1 MIWQGISEIKDMALK
16 VGAIQ
21 RLHGLDVSEDDV
33 LDNLKFGLVEVVYE
47 WSSGLSFKHITE
59 LTDVLEGSIVRCI
72 VRLEETCRE
81 VKSAARTIGD
91 VSLYKKIEE
100 AQQSIKRDIV
110 FATSLY
116 F

>member
-1 MIWQGISEIKDMALK
+1 MT
-16 VGAIQ
+16 
-21 RLHGLDVSEDDV
+21 
-33 LDNLKFGLVEVVYE
+33 
-47 WSSGLSFKHITE
+47 FKQITG

-81 VKSAARTIGD
+81 LKGAARIVGD
-91 VSLYKKIEE
+91 STLFKKMED

-110 FATSLY
+110 FAASNY